1 MSPRMKGR
9 SYRQTKPQPASVRH
23 EQLRE
28 QLRAGQSDPAAI
40 AKVLGC
46 SKELVLYH
54 ARRMTGIELR
64 QVHQKGRRWRIEIHL
79 ATDAA
84 VAA

>member
-1 MSPRMKGR
+1 MSPRIKGR
-9 SYRQTKPQPASVRH
+9 SYRQTKPQPATVRH

-54 ARRMTGIELR
+54 ARRMTDVELR
-64 QVHQKGRRWRIEIHL
+64 QEHQTGRRWRIQVFL
-79 ATDAA
+79 LPAAA